1 MLLCSSL
8 SLFSN
13 EMIDFKWNEMF
24 TCVYPQNDV
33 LCPALGLLF
42 MNLMK
47 IFNCAVFLLNVFLE

>member
-1 MLLCSSL
+1 
-8 SLFSN
+8 
-13 EMIDFKWNEMF
+13 MIDFKWNEMF